1 MIRKITIFSLK
12 RTFIANF
19 AAGMDYRKQILL
31 PIETEFDV
39 FKSKYSS
46 LFSSSNPAI
55 DMLLKFLLQ
64 RNGKMMRPVLV
75 LLVAKSLRQDIPTG
89 IFHLASAVELVHQGS
104 LIHDD
109 VVDES
114 ETRRGQ
120 TSANAAFDNRLAVL
134 LGDYIV
140 SKSLQEV
147 VATKN
152 LECVHE
158 ISVLIGT
165 LSEGEITQ
173 LDVLNTDT
181 LSEKAYFDIITGKT
195 ASLFAACTSLS
206 AILSGVT
213 PDLVNSFRTYGNI
226 AGLCFQIMDDILD
239 YHDSKETG
247 KPSGNDLKEGKFT
260 LPAIYAL
267 THSDRDWT
275 AHIKA
280 IRSLTATPQQ
290 IREVTEYTLSNGGID
305 YAIQKMQE
313 LKTQALNAL
322 PIQMEEPFRAAFT
335 AYLEL
340 IINRSN

>member
-1 MIRKITIFSLK
+1 
-12 RTFIANF
+12 
-19 AAGMDYRKQILL
+19 MDYMKQILL
-31 PIETEFDV
+31 PIEAEFDE
-39 FKSKYSS
+39 FKSRYSS
-46 LFSSSNPAI
+46 LFSCPNPAV
-55 DMLLKFLLQ
+55 DLLLKFLLQ

-75 LLVAKSLRQDIPTG
+75 MLVAKSFGNLKDSIY
-89 IFHLASAVELVHQGS
+89 HLASAVELVHQGS

-114 ETRRGQ
+114 ETRRGKS
-120 TSANAAFDNRLAVL
+120 SANAAFDNRLAVL

-147 VATKN
+147 VATQN
-152 LECVHE
+152 LDCVNA
-158 ISVLIGT
+158 ISTLIGT

-173 LDVLNTDT
+173 LDVLNSTT
-181 LSEKAYFDIITGKT
+181 LSEQAYFEIISGKT
-195 ASLFAACTSLS
+195 ASLFSACTSLS
-206 AILSGVT
+206 AILSGASDKQVEA
-213 PDLVNSFRTYGNI
+213 FRTYGNI

-267 THSDRDWT
+267 THSDRDWS

-280 IRSLTATPQQ
+280 IRSLSATPEQ

-305 YAIQKMQE
+305 YAVRKMQE
-313 LKTQALNAL
+313 LKDQALNAL
-322 PIQMEEPFRAAFT
+322 PASISVPLRTAFT
-335 AYLEL
+335 SYLEL
-340 IINRSN
+340 IINRSK

>member
-1 MIRKITIFSLK
+1 MEY
-12 RTFIANF
+12 
-19 AAGMDYRKQILL
+19 MKQILL
-31 PIETEFDV
+31 PIEAEFDE
-39 FKSKYSS
+39 FKSRYSS
-46 LFSSSNPAI
+46 LFSCPNPAV
-55 DMLLKFLLQ
+55 DLLLKFLLQ

-75 LLVAKSLRQDIPTG
+75 MLVAKSFGNLKDSIY
-89 IFHLASAVELVHQGS
+89 HLASAVELVHQGS

-114 ETRRGQ
+114 ETRRGKS
-120 TSANAAFDNRLAVL
+120 SANAAFDNRLAVL

-147 VATKN
+147 VATQN
-152 LECVHE
+152 LDCVNA
-158 ISVLIGT
+158 ISTLIGT

-173 LDVLNTDT
+173 LDVLNSTS
-181 LSEKAYFDIITGKT
+181 LSEQAYFEIISGKT
-195 ASLFAACTSLS
+195 ASLFSACTSLS
-206 AILSGVT
+206 AILSGASDKQVEA
-213 PDLVNSFRTYGNI
+213 FRTYGNI

-267 THSDRDWT
+267 THSDRDWS

-280 IRSLTATPQQ
+280 IRSLSATPDQ

-305 YAIQKMQE
+305 YAVRKMQE
-313 LKTQALNAL
+313 LKAKALDVL
-322 PIQMEEPFRAAFT
+322 PSNLPDSLKTAFSS
-335 AYLEL
+335 YLEL
-340 IINRSN
+340 IVNRSK

>member
-1 MIRKITIFSLK
+1 
-12 RTFIANF
+12 
-19 AAGMDYRKQILL
+19 MDNRKQIMM
-31 PIETEFDV
+31 PIEAEFGE

-46 LFSSSNPAI
+46 LFSSPNPAV
-55 DMLLKFLLQ
+55 DLLLKFLLQ

-75 LLVAKSLRQDIPTG
+75 LLVAKSLHNDIPASVY
-89 IFHLASAVELVHQGS
+89 HLASAVELIHQGS

-114 ETRRGQ
+114 ETRRGK

-147 VATKN
+147 VATQN
-152 LECVHE
+152 LECVNA
-158 ISVLIGT
+158 ISALIGT

-173 LDVLNTDT
+173 LDVLNSDI
-181 LSEKAYFDIITGKT
+181 LSEEVYFDIITGKT
-195 ASLFAACTSLS
+195 ASLFAACTTLS
-206 AILSGVT
+206 AILNGASANQVEA
-213 PDLVNSFRTYGNI
+213 FRTYGTI

-239 YHDSKETG
+239 YHNSQETG

-267 THSDRDWT
+267 THSNRDWT

-305 YAIQKMQE
+305 YAIQKMQD

-322 PIQMEEPFRAAFT
+322 PTQMEEPLRAAFN

-340 IINRSN
+340 IINRSK